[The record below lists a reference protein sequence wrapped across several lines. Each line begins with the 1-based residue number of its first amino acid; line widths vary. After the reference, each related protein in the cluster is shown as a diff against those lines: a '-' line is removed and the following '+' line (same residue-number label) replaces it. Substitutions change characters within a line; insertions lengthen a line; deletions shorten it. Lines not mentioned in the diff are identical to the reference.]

1 MKHFLKLASNV
12 DPMPVMQA
20 VAARPH
26 LWDQHKWRTEY
37 NGTPH
42 LDVSDIWLRYSD
54 MEKTA
59 RNDNTAAVQNDD
71 RPVFYPAWDALPQV
85 RPIVFGLM
93 RQVEAIELGRVLI
106 TRLPPGGRIAA
117 HSDATG
123 AYTDQP
129 GRRYHVV
136 LQGLPGSMFRCGDET
151 VNMKT
156 GEVWMFDHLADHE
169 VWNNSPDDR
178 IHLLVD
184 LRLC

>member
-1 MKHFLKLASNV
+1 MKHFLKLAQV

-20 VAARPH
+20 IAARPQ
-26 LWDQHKWRTEY
+26 LWGAHRWRTEY
-37 NGTPH
+37 EGTPH
-42 LDVSDIWLRYSD
+42 RDVSDIWLRYSD
-54 MEKTA
+54 PEKTA
-59 RNDNTAAVQNDD
+59 DAKQTRAVQNDD

-136 LQGLPGSMFRCGDET
+136 LQGLPGSLFRCGDET
-151 VNMKT
+151 VNMRT
-156 GEVWMFDHLADHE
+156 GEVWLFDHMAEHE
-169 VWNNSPDDR
+169 VANNSTDDR

-184 LRLC
+184 LLLC